1 MQKPDAPIDLQVCR
15 PEMIPFNIVIATF
28 NSEATLGRCLESV
41 RAISAQAPCN
51 VILVDGASKD
61 NTIGIAKRFADVV
74 DVLISE
80 PDSGVYDAWNKGLAH
95 CSHPWIMFLG
105 SDDYICPT
113 EFMKYLA
120 FVKNQCGADF
130 VSCKVRYVDIDGRTI
145 RVAGRPWDW
154 RTFKKYMCAIHPGSF
169 TSLDYIRRVGEF
181 DESLKICGD
190 YELLLRAGDT
200 LKAAHWPSVPI
211 CMQVGGLSDGVQA
224 LNETLAVKLKLG
236 YRGRLM
242 SILDYAIS
250 VAKYLVRAHLTKSR

>member
-1 MQKPDAPIDLQVCR
+1 MVD
-15 PEMIPFNIVIATF
+15 FNIVIATY
-28 NSEATLGRCLESV
+28 NSEATLNPCLESI
-41 RAISAQAPCN
+41 RAVFAAATCN
-51 VILVDGASKD
+51 VVLIDGASTD
-61 NTIGIAKRFADVV
+61 NTLGIAEEFADILSVV
-74 DVLISE
+74 VSE
-80 PDSGVYDAWNKGLAH
+80 PDSGVYEAWNKGLAY
-95 CSHPWIMFLG
+95 CSHPWVMFLG

-113 EFMKYLA
+113 EFMEYLA

-169 TSLDYIRRVGEF
+169 TSLEYIRRVGEF

-190 YELLLRAGDT
+190 YELLLRAGGT
-200 LKAAHWPSVPI
+200 LKAAHWPSAPI

-242 SILDYAIS
+242 SILDYAIH